1 MAFHQSNFFA
11 ASLIVALAVNLI
23 GPGILLMA
31 VVIPSSTRIG
41 LRPRTMVSLAIG
53 GDEGKEIYQEITGK
67 LPIMDLF
74 SVCLGQKTK

>member
-1 MAFHQSNFFA
+1 
-11 ASLIVALAVNLI
+11 
-23 GPGILLMA
+23 
-31 VVIPSSTRIG
+31 
-41 LRPRTMVSLAIG
+41 MVSLAIG